1 MAQGSGNPHPPGV
14 TAAAWAGRKRHRDV
28 LGLDMAWVEE
38 GTGAPVVF
46 LHGNPTSSFLWRNV
60 LPALAGQARCLAP
73 DLPGMGDSAPVPG
86 SDPGRYSFQVHQRY
100 LDALLEALVPDG
112 RLTLVLHDWGSAL
125 GFHWARRHPERVR
138 GIAYMEALVRPLDRD
153 EWPEQSRPLFQA
165 LRSPVGESLILE
177 KNVFIERILPGS
189 ILRPLAEEEMAEYRR
204 PFTVPGEGRRVMLA
218 WPRALPIGGEPA
230 DVVAL
235 VADYAEWLAASP
247 VPKLF
252 INAEP
257 GAILTGPA
265 RETCRR
271 WPSQREVTVPGSHF
285 IQEDS
290 APLIGAAL
298 ADWYRGLPA

>member
-1 MAQGSGNPHPPGV
+1 MTGGSGRPPAPG
-14 TAAAWAGRKRHRDV
+14 TTPETWAGRKRHRDV
-28 LGLDMAWVEE
+28 LDLDMAWVEE
-38 GTGAPVVF
+38 GSGDPVVF

-60 LPALAGQARCLAP
+60 LPALAGEARCLAP
-73 DLPGMGDSAPVPG
+73 DLPGMGDSAGIPG
-86 SDPGRYSFQVHQRY
+86 TDPDRYSFHVHQRY
-100 LDALLEALVPDG
+100 LDALLDALVPAG
-112 RLTLVLHDWGSAL
+112 RVTLVLHDWGSAL

-138 GIAYMEALVRPLDRD
+138 GIAYMEALVRPLAWD
-153 EWPEQSRPLFQA
+153 EWPARSRSLFQA
-165 LRSPVGESLILE
+165 LRSPAGESLILE
-177 KNVFIERILPGS
+177 RNVFIERILPCS
-189 ILRPLAEEEMAEYRR
+189 ILRPLTEAEMAEYRR
-204 PFTVPGEGRRVMLA
+204 PFTTPGEGRRVMLA
-218 WPRALPIGGEPA
+218 WPRALPLEGDPG
-230 DVVAL
+230 DVVAI
-235 VADYAEWLAASP
+235 VAAYAAWLAESP

-271 WPSQREVTVPGSHF
+271 WPHQREVTVPGSHF